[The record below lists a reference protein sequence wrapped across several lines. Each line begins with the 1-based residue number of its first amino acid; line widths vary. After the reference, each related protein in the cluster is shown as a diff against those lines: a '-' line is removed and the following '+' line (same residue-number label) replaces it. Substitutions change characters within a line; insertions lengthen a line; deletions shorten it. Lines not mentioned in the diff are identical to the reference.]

1 MERSHSG
8 IGTGNDWRLA
18 LDQALAGRHTGT
30 ADLAIVFASYH
41 YREDYPAILAAIA
54 GRAPARVTVG
64 CSGQGIIGT
73 GIEAEQTPAISV
85 MSLAL
90 PGVELG
96 GSRLEQPMLA
106 TVSGPAGWYGLLG
119 REPREVNAWLL
130 LADPF
135 TFDTD
140 ALVDALTAVYPGV
153 PVIGGMASGRQG
165 TQGTEL
171 FVDGEM
177 LRSGALLLSV
187 GGAWTV
193 KAVVSQGAEPIGE
206 TWTVTAA
213 ERNLVAT
220 LGGRPALQVLI
231 ETVRALEPAAQQRAS
246 RNLLVGIAMDEYR
259 DEFGR
264 GDFLIRNLVGVDQQS
279 GAIAIGANARVGQ
292 TLQFQ
297 VRDAAA
303 ADDELD
309 AMLMSASLD
318 LHGSSPAGALLCSCN
333 GRGAGL
339 FGEPHHDATAVAK
352 RFGPLPVAGFFCN
365 GEIGPVGGKTFVHG
379 FTASIGF
386 FVPVAASG

>member
-1 MERSHSG
+1 
-8 IGTGNDWRLA
+8 
-18 LDQALAGRHTGT
+18 
-30 ADLAIVFASYH
+30 
-41 YREDYPAILAAIA
+41 
-54 GRAPARVTVG
+54 
-64 CSGQGIIGT
+64 
-73 GIEAEQTPAISV
+73 
-85 MSLAL
+85 
-90 PGVELG
+90 
-96 GSRLEQPMLA
+96 
-106 TVSGPAGWYGLLG
+106 
-119 REPREVNAWLL
+119 
-130 LADPF
+130 
-135 TFDTD
+135 
-140 ALVDALTAVYPGV
+140 
-153 PVIGGMASGRQG
+153 
-165 TQGTEL
+165 
-171 FVDGEM
+171 VDGEM